1 MKRII
6 CCSHSI
12 NAVKTFKIFSI
23 DNFVILL
30 FDTIKKKLMIIYR
43 FSGSA
48 VLMCF
53 LLLPLFDKILLL
65 ALFPSFLDTRKGKIM
80 VNLHY
85 PEGWYWVMSDGKWKR
100 EEKTVKR
107 GLVLNSHC
115 LKKGEMGALKWHGDH
130 CNDERCAAEALWEIT
145 TLKDMGSHTH
155 HQQPLCLSSF
165 ENSLLKI
172 LMSLP

>member
-1 MKRII
+1 MLWKHLKYSVLII
-6 CCSHSI
+6 
-12 NAVKTFKIFSI
+12 
-23 DNFVILL
+23 VILL

-53 LLLPLFDKILLL
+53 LLLPLFDKMLL
-65 ALFPSFLDTRKGKIM
+65 ALFPSLLDTRKGKIM
-80 VNLHY
+80 VNLLY

-130 CNDERCAAEALWEIT
+130 CNDERWAAGTLWEIT

-165 ENSLLKI
+165 ENCLLKI

>member
-1 MKRII
+1 MERSI
-6 CCSHSI
+6 CRSHSI
-12 NAVKTFKIFSI
+12 NAVKTFKIFSV
-23 DNFVILL
+23 DNCVILL

-53 LLLPLFDKILLL
+53 LLLPLFDKMLLL
-65 ALFPSFLDTRKGKIM
+65 ALFSSLLDTRKGEIM
-80 VNLHY
+80 VNIHD
-85 PEGWYWVMSDGKWKR
+85 PEGWYWVMSEGKWKR
-100 EEKTVKR
+100 EEKMVKQ
-107 GLVLNSHC
+107 GLNSNC

-130 CNDERCAAEALWEIT
+130 CNDERRAAEAMWEIT
-145 TLKDMGSHTH
+145 TLKDTGSHSH

-165 ENSLLKI
+165 ENCLLKI